1 MSNDPTIPPTQPTLE
16 TILGRINALGESLSA
31 EIVKVRTDLSA
42 EIAKVRSDLSAEI
55 GKVRN
60 DLSAEIQS
68 FRAETLEKLAK
79 IDEKFEVITDDL
91 LEIRAKQKQH
101 GKRLNELERKV
112 S

>member
-1 MSNDPTIPPTQPTLE
+1 MSNDLTVPPTQPTLE
-16 TILGRINALGESLSA
+16 TILGRINALGENLSA

-42 EIAKVRSDLSAEI
+42 EIAKVRTDLSAEI
-55 GKVRN
+55 KMLRGE
-60 DLSAEIQS
+60 LQS

-79 IDEKFEVITDDL
+79 IDEKFEVIADDL

-101 GKRLNELERKV
+101 GKRLNELERRV

>member
-16 TILGRINALGESLSA
+16 TILDRINALGESLSA

-42 EIAKVRSDLSAEI
+42 EIEMLRGEL
-55 GKVRN
+55 
-60 DLSAEIQS
+60 QS
-68 FRAETLEKLAK
+68 FRAETFEKLAK